1 MILRTLQIS
10 PSKLVPVAMAL
21 LVTGLTL
28 LMFGIAWPRFAFP
41 AAHLGIEWSDFLRG
55 LLFGLSIVLE
65 ISAVVLAVSAA
76 PAKARKL

>member
-10 PSKLVPVAMAL
+10 PAKSIPIAMAL

-28 LMFGIAWPRFAFP
+28 LMLGIAWPRFAFP
-41 AAHLGIEWSDFLRG
+41 AAYFGTEWSDFLRG
-55 LLFGLSIVLE
+55 LLYGVSIALE
-65 ISAVVLAVSAA
+65 ISAVVLVASAM